1 MPCLKLDPIDPTPEL
16 AESSAW
22 SWPLAPSLP
31 GDTGS
36 RPWTAVMLCCL
47 NEATY
52 ISHST
57 TKALRS
63 PHHKISNT
71 LPGSAAGAEPFYI
84 TFIFSEESVFL
95 DLSQAKYSALERAGS
110 WIPGA
115 TCANGVSPHIASFSP
130 LAYPEP
136 QHLASQALHQSLC
149 RNPCIP
155 LVLQELDWKPWQ
167 IGCVSPVGG
176 KQQAA
181 SIMGELLKTSC
192 GFSGLGSGAACSFS
206 Y

>member
-1 MPCLKLDPIDPTPEL
+1 MREVVFRAPCTTN
-16 AESSAW
+16 SAF
-22 SWPLAPSLP
+22 LHI
-31 GDTGS
+31 
-36 RPWTAVMLCCL
+36 
-47 NEATY
+47 
-52 ISHST
+52 ISH
-57 TKALRS
+57 
-63 PHHKISNT
+63 
-71 LPGSAAGAEPFYI
+71 I

-95 DLSQAKYSALERAGS
+95 DLSQAKYSALERTCANG

-115 TCANGVSPHIASFSP
+115 TCANGVPPHIASFSP

-167 IGCVSPVGG
+167 IGCVGPVGG

>member
-1 MPCLKLDPIDPTPEL
+1 MYIYIYYILYIYYIIYILYYIYIL
-16 AESSAW
+16 YSIYYI
-22 SWPLAPSLP
+22 LYIILYIIYIFIY
-31 GDTGS
+31 
-36 RPWTAVMLCCL
+36 
-47 NEATY
+47 Y
-52 ISHST
+52 ISH
-57 TKALRS
+57 
-63 PHHKISNT
+63 
-71 LPGSAAGAEPFYI
+71 I

-95 DLSQAKYSALERAGS
+95 DLSQAKYSALERTCANG

-115 TCANGVSPHIASFSP
+115 TCANGVPPHIASFSP

-167 IGCVSPVGG
+167 IGCVGPVGG